1 MRKTKKEETKCL
13 TAAGQGAGAIKVGGK
28 DETISRLFQ
37 GYYMKNSSNQIF
49 DSSALV
55 FSEESKLARMPPK
68 SRHFYKGLLG
78 AHTDMLKTGCL
89 IHSCT

>member
-1 MRKTKKEETKCL
+1 MSNSSRARGRGNKSRGK
-13 TAAGQGAGAIKVGGK
+13 K